1 MQASVKDLQARVK
14 QTQLWFLLLAPVC
27 RVSEPCIV
35 YRHTFEGPMA
45 LQVENIGDGKR
56 VFHEMMDP
64 HECLGVPCL
73 RVPCLSESV
82 RLIWRECRS
91 SRDKTR

>member
-1 MQASVKDLQARVK
+1 
-14 QTQLWFLLLAPVC
+14 
-27 RVSEPCIV
+27 
-35 YRHTFEGPMA
+35 MA